1 MFAKAMNS
9 NNTYTSTW
17 NGATSLS
24 TPDLSGQYTGRLSLF
39 FKAIRG
45 VSDDKLYEYFEKSIT
60 ENVIDTFV
68 MAFNIRDVRGGKGER
83 SIGNTMMTFLAIHH
97 QEKFLKVLHLIPE
110 YGRWEDLL
118 CFFPR
123 VNPGINS
130 EVSEHVVDIV
140 CKQILSDLSDMKE
153 GKPISLAAK
162 WMPTENDS
170 MDRKFHLVN
179 IICKKLNITPKQY
192 RTEYIG
198 PLRKYLNILERLMSQ
213 KRWGDI
219 DFSKVPSCAM
229 KKLKKAFEKNTPEF
243 FNDWKLRLSRGE
255 VKINAKVL
263 FPHDIIREI
272 RTKGVTDE
280 DQILISQWEVMEDEV
295 RKLGILENAL
305 VVVDNSGSM
314 TDNNHLPAD
323 IAYAMGIL
331 ISSVVK
337 GDFRNNIISFNDD
350 PVFFEIPDGN
360 IYKKYSKIRESPV
373 GYSTN
378 LEKTFDLILR
388 KAKIHKLKEEDM
400 PKKIFIVSDMQF
412 NSIETEVQYGCGY
425 GRKNT
430 TNFEEIEEKYFNSG
444 YKRPQIYFWNVNG
457 NINDFPVSVD
467 DNGTCM
473 ISGAS
478 PSILKSVFRC
488 SEISPVP
495 ILRET
500 LDDDRYQSVRRC
512 LE

>member
-17 NGATSLS
+17 NGATSLA
-24 TPDLSGQYTGRLSLF
+24 TPDLSEQYTGRLSLF
-39 FKAIRG
+39 FKAIRNI
-45 VSDDKLYEYFEKSIT
+45 SDEKLYEYFQKSIT
-60 ENVIDTFV
+60 EDIIDTFV
-68 MAFNIRDVRGGKGER
+68 IAFNVRDVRGGKGER
-83 SIGNTMMTFLAIHH
+83 SIGNAMMTFLAIFHS
-97 QEKFLKVLHLIPE
+97 EKFLKVLHLIPE

-130 EVSEHVVDIV
+130 EVSEHAVSIV
-140 CKQILSDLSDMKE
+140 CNQILQDLSDMNE

-179 IICKKLNITPKQY
+179 IICKKLGITPKQY

-198 PLRKYLNILERLMSQ
+198 PLRKYLNIVERLMCE
-213 KRWGDI
+213 KRWEDI

-229 KKLKKAFEKNTPEF
+229 KKLKKAFEKNAPEF
-243 FNDWKLRLSRGE
+243 FNGWKMRLSSGE

-263 FPHDIIREI
+263 FPHEIIREI
-272 RTKGVTDE
+272 RKKGVTEE
-280 DQILISQWEVMEDEV
+280 DQVLISQWEVMEEEI

-314 TDNNHLPAD
+314 TDNNYLPAD

-360 IYKKYSKIRESPV
+360 IYKKYSEICQSPV

-388 KAKIHKLKEEDM
+388 KAKMHKLKEEDM

-412 NSIETEVQYGCGY
+412 NSIGGGY
-425 GRKNT
+425 LDT
-430 TNFEEIEEKYFNSG
+430 TNFEAIEEKYSKSG
-444 YKRPQIYFWNVNG
+444 YTRPQIYFWNVNG
-457 NINDFPVSVD
+457 NINDFPVSTD

-478 PSILKSVFRC
+478 PSVLKTVLRC
-488 SEISPVP
+488 SEISPIP

-500 LDDDRYQSVRRC
+500 LDDDRYEMVRKC